1 MIKAIMFDLDGTL
14 LPMEQDAFVEKYC
27 TLLANKAAEYG
38 YDPKLLL
45 KTMFDSLT
53 AMVNNDGKK
62 TNEEVF
68 WEVFVKVYGKSIKGE
83 HRLFKDFYENEFE
96 MAKSKCGYNPL
107 AKEIIENLKHKGY
120 RLVLATN
127 PVFPAIATK
136 ARMAW
141 AGVYPSDFE
150 LYTTIEN
157 SSHSKP
163 NLEYYK
169 DLLNYL
175 DCEADECLM
184 VGNDVDDDMI
194 ASSLGINTFLLTD
207 CLINKKNKDINN
219 YKQGSFNDLMIYLD
233 EM

>member
-1 MIKAIMFDLDGTL
+1 MIKTVMFDLDGTL
-14 LPMEQDAFVEKYC
+14 LPMEQDAFVEYYC
-27 TLLANKAAEYG
+27 GLLAEKAINCG
-38 YDPKLLL
+38 YDHKLLL

-53 AMVNNDGKK
+53 SMVNNDGKK

-68 WEVFVKVYGKSIKGE
+68 WEVFVKVYGEAIKGE

-96 MAKSKCGYNPL
+96 MAKCKCGYNPL
-107 AKEIIENLKHKGY
+107 AKEIIEKLKHKGY

-136 ARMAW
+136 MRMAW
-141 AGVYPSDFE
+141 AGLSPNDFE

-169 DLLNYL
+169 YLLNYL

-184 VGNDVDDDMI
+184 VGNDVDDDMV

-207 CLINKKNKDINN
+207 CLINKGNKEISQYN
-219 YKQGSFNDLMIYLD
+219 KGSFLDLIKYLD
-233 EM
+233 QL